1 MRIRTESATET
12 IRGAEAYLIRANCE
26 DAVTRI
32 MQVFG
37 FDDPTDKMANI
48 CAPEYRAKVERIL
61 HEVSEFAYEAG
72 YNDAQMMV
80 SEWNKPE

>member
-1 MRIRTESATET
+1 MRIRTESAAET
-12 IRGAEAYLIRANCE
+12 ITGAEAYLIRANCEE

-48 CAPEYRAKVERIL
+48 CAPEYREKVERIL
-61 HEVSEFAYEAG
+61 HEVSESAYEAG
-72 YNDAQMMV
+72 YSDAQMMV
-80 SEWNKPE
+80 SEWNKP